1 MMEIRRRDLF
11 NIIISRVRITFERNT
26 LVDKQIDYTLYKLEY
41 SKENSTETLA
51 NVNW

>member
-26 LVDKQIDYTLYKLEY
+26 LVDKQIDYTLYKLEQY
-41 SKENSTETLA
+41 SKENSRDSS
-51 NVNW
+51 